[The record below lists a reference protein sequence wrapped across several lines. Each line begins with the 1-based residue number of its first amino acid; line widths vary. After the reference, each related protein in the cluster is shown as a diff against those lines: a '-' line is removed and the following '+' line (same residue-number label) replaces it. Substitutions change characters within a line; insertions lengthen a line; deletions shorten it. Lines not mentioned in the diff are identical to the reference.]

1 MASARKVLG
10 RRESAAKHSL
20 GAEEMEELVGDMDA
34 LDLLGAVASTE
45 IESGPSGIEGR
56 HILEHLGLPPP
67 GVVLGYGSRR
77 RAALRRAVHQNDDAI
92 RLGKSQRLEQ
102 DRVDNGKNGSVGP
115 DSEGQ
120 RGNRGGCE
128 AGALAQSARSVPDI
142 SVELL
147 QPCPAPYCAG
157 FFRRSG
163 QVSKFPPR
171 PHFRERLEFFSH
183 LPF

>member
-20 GAEEMEELVGDMDA
+20 GDEEMEELVGDMDA
-34 LDLLGAVASTE
+34 LDLFRAVASTE

-102 DRVDNGKNGSVGP
+102 DRVDNGKNGSVGS

-128 AGALAQSARSVPDI
+128 AGAWAEYPEGVFEVGGEHMRGPHLARPNPECGRLNI
-142 SVELL
+142 GR
-147 QPCPAPYCAG
+147 CGPYG
-157 FFRRSG
+157 
-163 QVSKFPPR
+163 V
-171 PHFRERLEFFSH
+171 
-183 LPF
+183 